1 MNVVIDGV
9 RISAAVAGKLI
20 TLGVKLERKRQE
32 QEDERNQSRTN
43 RA

>member
-1 MNVVIDGV
+1 MNVVINGV
-9 RISAAVAGKLI
+9 RIPVSVAGKLI
-20 TLGVKLERKRQE
+20 ALGVKLERKRQE